1 MNQNIIS
8 AVFDSRSE
16 AEAAIVELRSEGID
30 SGKLSL
36 IGRDDDGTKVTDGSG
51 ERAEEGIGDTVKGAL
66 GGAGIG
72 AILGVAALAIPGV
85 GPLVA
90 AGAIASSAIPG
101 AAAIG
106 AGVGAV
112 AGGLTGLLKD
122 HGVSD
127 EDADYYEG
135 RINDGGT
142 FVSVDAGEADVSAET
157 VRAILLR
164 NGGHNASQ
172 PRMAT
177 AQ

>member
-16 AEAAIVELRSEGID
+16 AEAAVSELRNEGID
-30 SGKLSL
+30 SDRLSL
-36 IGRDDDGTKVTDGSG
+36 IGRDEDGTSVTDGSG
-51 ERAEEGIGDTVKGAL
+51 ERTDEGMGDAAKGAL

-85 GPLVA
+85 GPLAA

-106 AGVGAV
+106 AGAGAV

-127 EDADYYEG
+127 EDAGYYEG
-135 RINDGGT
+135 RINDGGI
-142 FVSVDAGEADVSAET
+142 FVSVDAGEGDLPAET
-157 VRAILLR
+157 VREILIR

-177 AQ
+177 TH